1 MSSTLPLGPI
11 KYIPMERGLES
22 NCSPIFRCFF
32 RIDRTIFINKI
43 CVVDQEGVE
52 QADDLSPKR
61 RLSHKPRCDS
71 VVHRSSSLILCKMAV
86 AAVVV
91 WLKIMSFLALHRW
104 ARLRG
109 LSVPFCRQIQIL
121 HNILQHH
128 WQFPSLSRLYVNVGS
143 ARLLYT
149 VNF

>member
-1 MSSTLPLGPI
+1 MSSALPLGPANI
-11 KYIPMERGLES
+11 YRQREGFNQTVVPYFVASL
-22 NCSPIFRCFF
+22 
-32 RIDRTIFINKI
+32 RIDRIIFINNI
-43 CVVDQEGVE
+43 CVADQEGVE

-61 RLSHKPRCDS
+61 RLSGKPRCDS
-71 VVHRSSSLILCKMAV
+71 VVHRSSSLILRKMAV

-104 ARLRG
+104 AMLRG
-109 LSVPFCRQIQIL
+109 LSVLFCRQIQIL
-121 HNILQHH
+121 QNILQHH
-128 WQFPSLSRLYVNVGS
+128 LQFPSLSRLYVNVGS